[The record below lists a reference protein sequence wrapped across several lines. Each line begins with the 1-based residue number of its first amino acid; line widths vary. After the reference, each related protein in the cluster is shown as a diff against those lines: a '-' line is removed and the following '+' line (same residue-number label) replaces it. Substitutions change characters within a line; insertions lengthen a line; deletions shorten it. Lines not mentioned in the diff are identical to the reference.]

1 MDMTQLHY
9 HALTIPSL
17 FLYRYIQENAE
28 LLTEE
33 GKLLRDVQRED
44 AKEQE
49 IEQYISALESVLDR
63 KEDMILDLQDMLAHF
78 SEQLEK
84 EQELSKRVGSLPQ
97 Y

>member
-1 MDMTQLHY
+1 M
-9 HALTIPSL
+9 PC
-17 FLYRYIQENAE
+17 RYIQENAE

-44 AKEQE
+44 VTEEE